1 MGVHGVKDWKFFRWV
16 CFWFNNFGSIS
27 FCSFF
32 LTSCKGAGG
41 GGDFMNL
48 YLPVHMSVWDF
59 LEICYLVF
67 SEILHGDRKLEIS
80 DRNEYLVKIF
90 VCFNRIGKKDPK

>member
-1 MGVHGVKDWKFFRWV
+1 MEWKIENSSGEFVFDLIILVPLATAVFFDLLQGRR
-16 CFWFNNFGSIS
+16 
-27 FCSFF
+27 
-32 LTSCKGAGG
+32 G